1 VKALSKRQRETLEF
15 IREHIAIRKYA
26 PTQREIADALG
37 VSSLGSVK
45 QHLAALELRG
55 CLRREPGTPRAMW
68 ITERGEAAVL
78 S

>member
-1 VKALSKRQRETLEF
+1 
-15 IREHIAIRKYA
+15 
-26 PTQREIADALG
+26 
-37 VSSLGSVK
+37 
-45 QHLAALELRG
+45 LRG